1 MASRPSVRTQFL
13 IFNLYGDYVF
23 PRRRP
28 VWTGGLLDVLRVLGV
43 GDRAARSTLSRMKQ
57 KGWLEASRQ
66 GRRSAYRLTPRGA
79 GLLEEGSRR
88 LFGPRLADWDGR
100 WHLVIYSLP
109 QEMRALRRELR
120 ARLSWL
126 GYGML
131 LPGIMVAAHSR
142 RERVEAIRQSVQA
155 VEEVRKAITAVL
167 VEEKRLVGSA
177 RSSEQALKQAIDS
190 IGTWLEKAVDV
201 ALRGVLTKQEQ
212 GLQDFQ
218 RLVGR
223 LSVSGGSPFQTAKAQ
238 VLQHL
243 LSKENIGGKHTSR
256 ERALESLDQRLRRY
270 GDQAL
275 DDLIRM
281 GLVAQKPAAYGM
293 QVAVVAQR
301 VRDAEHFIEGGEL
314 QQGS

>member
-1 MASRPSVRTQFL
+1 MRYDDVVLAVRLAEVDERLAALERINQPWEEGLDRLERMVATSL
-13 IFNLYGDYVF
+13 SDMENRVEVLL
-23 PRRRP
+23 
-28 VWTGGLLDVLRVLGV
+28 TGL
-43 GDRAARSTLSRMKQ
+43 RAA
-57 KGWLEASRQ
+57 EAE
-66 GRRSAYRLTPRGA
+66 GA
-79 GLLEEGSRR
+79 
-88 LFGPRLADWDGR
+88 
-100 WHLVIYSLP
+100 
-109 QEMRALRRELR
+109 
-120 ARLSWL
+120 
-126 GYGML
+126 
-131 LPGIMVAAHSR
+131 

>member
-88 LFGPRLADWDGR
+88 LFGPRLAGWDGR

-109 QEMRALRRELR
+109 QEMRTLRRELR

-142 RERVEAIRQSVQA
+142 RERVEAILRELNAERYVHFFTGSQLELLPDREIVGRCWDLLDLNRRYA
-155 VEEVRKAITAVL
+155 GFVGRHRGDFLTAQ
-167 VEEKRLVGSA
+167 RRRRAGN
-177 RSSEQALKQAIDS
+177 
-190 IGTWLEKAVDV
+190 GPTP
-201 ALRGVLTKQEQ
+201 EQ
-212 GLQDFQ
+212 GFDLRFWVTYEYSSFPRQDPN
-218 RLVGR
+218 L
-223 LSVSGGSPFQTAKAQ
+223 PDE
-238 VLQHL
+238 L
-243 LSKENIGGKHTSR
+243 LPK
-256 ERALESLDQRLRRY
+256 DWQ
-270 GDQAL
+270 GDQA
-275 DDLIRM
+275 
-281 GLVAQKPAAYGM
+281 AQLLADYRDMLREPAEAFIHGTLGVSPPGSP
-293 QVAVVAQR
+293 VAVEREVRAEETFVGWPQR
-301 VRDAEHFIEGGEL
+301 PASSQGRASGGAD
-314 QQGS
+314 G